1 MAGRAQTIVVSF
13 DGSDGAKRALDRA
26 ADLVGYGTRLA
37 VVNVVPPSGHS
48 NGVLD
53 EARLRLSLRHLTA
66 RTFERGGDPAAELI
80 EAAHWLRADL
90 LVIGDGERPSDGCVR
105 TRLIHEAPC
114 DVLVVR

>member
-1 MAGRAQTIVVSF
+1 MPGRAQTIVVSF

-53 EARLRLSLRHLTA
+53 EARLRLSVRHLA
-66 RTFERGGDPAAELI
+66 ALTFERVGNPVAELI
-80 EAAHWLRADL
+80 EAVHWLRAAL
-90 LVIGDGERPSDGCVR
+90 LVIGDGEAPSNGSVR